1 MGEGGRGEER
11 ETASEEAGGRV
22 TGAEGR
28 AVWERARGKG
38 EKVRVVW
45 VRARVAQAME
55 EEGRNQGMVG
65 VVKGE
70 EGEGPER
77 AGSARG
83 AAKVVG
89 GRVGGSWPGEV
100 AAAAG
105 VAAAAPEGQ
114 SVAALR
120 RGEGDYYYYMVVTD
134 NEAESDSAAVQC
146 AHATPRQILYYP
158 SHISPILGTANV
170 PPHLLHAPAL
180 TCAHVG
186 ESLAAVRVLCGP
198 HAPALRDEADAAVI
212 AELLHP
218 IETAGCTGGGLKGG
232 RRRRGRAC
240 EGICCT

>member
-1 MGEGGRGEER
+1 MGAVKGEE
-11 ETASEEAGGRV
+11 
-22 TGAEGR
+22 
-28 AVWERARGKG
+28 
-38 EKVRVVW
+38 
-45 VRARVAQAME
+45 
-55 EEGRNQGMVG
+55 
-65 VVKGE
+65 GE

-77 AGSARG
+77 AGLVRV

-89 GRVGGSWPGEV
+89 GRVGGSWPVEV

-120 RGEGDYYYYMVVTD
+120 RGEGNYYYRVVTD

-146 AHATPRQILYYP
+146 AHATPPPDILLSQPY
-158 SHISPILGTANV
+158 ISDSGYCERS
-170 PPHLLHAPAL
+170 PPPAHAPAL

-186 ESLAAVRVLCGP
+186 EALAAVCILCGP
-198 HAPALRDEADAAVI
+198 HGPALSDEADAAVI